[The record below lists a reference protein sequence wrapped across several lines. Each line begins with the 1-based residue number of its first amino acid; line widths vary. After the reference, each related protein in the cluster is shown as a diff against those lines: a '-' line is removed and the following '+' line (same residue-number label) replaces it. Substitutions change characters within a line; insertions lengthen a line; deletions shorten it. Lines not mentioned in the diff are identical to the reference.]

1 MSLKDFLREKKVDE
15 IAEEDDSEFIET
27 EYELTHE
34 YFNENGFTEEDLEE
48 FHKRGFDDDTLDC
61 WKEF

>member
-1 MSLKDFLREKKVDE
+1 MSLKEFLKEKKVDAIE
-15 IAEEDDSEFIET
+15 NDSEFCET

-34 YFNENGFTEEDLEE
+34 YFNENGFTEEDMEE
-48 FHKRGFDDDTLDC
+48 FHKRGFDDDTLNC

>member
-1 MSLKDFLREKKVDE
+1 MSLKEFLKEKKVDVIE
-15 IAEEDDSEFIET
+15 NDSEFCEI

-34 YFNENGFTEEDLEE
+34 YFNENGFTEEDMEE
-48 FHKRGFDDDTLDC
+48 FHKRGFDDDTLNY

>member
-1 MSLKDFLREKKVDE
+1 MSLKDFLKEKKVDAIE
-15 IAEEDDSEFIET
+15 NDSEFCET
-27 EYELTHE
+27 EYKLTHE

-48 FHKRGFDDDTLDC
+48 LHKRGFDNDTLSC

>member
-1 MSLKDFLREKKVDE
+1 MSLKDFLKEKKVDAIEDEFEFCE
-15 IAEEDDSEFIET
+15 I

-34 YFNENGFTEEDLEE
+34 YFSENGFTEEDLDE
-48 FHKRGFDDDTLDC
+48 FHKRGFDDDTLFR